1 MKKVDFYIPSLDG
14 IRALAVLLVFAGHA
28 GLGHIVPGG
37 FGVTVFFFLSGFLIT
52 TLLRR
57 EFQITRSINYK
68 HFVIR
73 RIYRIL
79 PPAYLVLLFAILL
92 GLFGVLPHN
101 MDPIAIMA
109 QIAQLTNYYAIL
121 IDTHHFAPGT
131 TVMWSLAV
139 EEHFYLFFPLLF
151 LFFLNRVDRKKILA
165 ILIFMSVIVLLW
177 RCYLVFGL
185 DIGKPYTYKATDT
198 RIDSI
203 LFGCMLGVWFNP
215 VLDKTEI
222 KKNSTKIILLIASVS
237 ILLFCFF
244 YRAPEFR
251 QSFRYTLQGI
261 ALLPLF
267 FMAVKYHRLTIF
279 KWLDWKL
286 LRGIGI
292 ISYTM
297 YLIHMIAIRLAEQIG
312 DNMLTQAVIAFIFTI
327 GFSVLMYYL
336 IEKKM
341 GLLRKKLHSENK

>member
-1 MKKVDFYIPSLDG
+1 MKKESFYIPSLDG
-14 IRALAVLLVFAGHA
+14 IRALAVLLVFFSHVGFGH
-28 GLGHIVPGG
+28 LIPGG

-79 PPAYLVLLFAILL
+79 PPAYLVLLFSILL
-92 GLFGVLPHN
+92 GLFGILPHN

-109 QIAQLTNYYAIL
+109 QVAQLTNYYAIL
-121 IDTHHFAPGT
+121 IDKHHFAPGT
-131 TVMWSLAV
+131 NVMWSLAV

-151 LFFLNRVDRKKILA
+151 LFLLNRVDRKKILA
-165 ILIFMSVIVLLW
+165 VLISLCAIILLW

-222 KKNSTKIILLIASVS
+222 KKNSTKIILLITSIS
-237 ILLFCFF
+237 ILMFCFL

-267 FMAVKYHRLTIF
+267 FMAVKYHELTIF
-279 KWLDWKL
+279 KWLNWKL

-297 YLIHMIAIRLAEQIG
+297 YLIHMIAIKIAEQII
-312 DNMLTQAVIAFIFTI
+312 DNIFIQIIISFVFTI
-327 GFSVLMYYL
+327 SFSVLMYYL
-336 IEKKM
+336 IEKRM
-341 GLLRKKLHSENK
+341 ALLRRKLHSENK